1 MMEDPFFDTEIEQP
15 RETTNFQQK
24 FDKYQVLCSSISKT
38 PASRPQVSVSDILE
52 MHHRKTSSGHQR
64 RKKVTPLGKSI
75 QEPRTPDHSVNEKC
89 RERIRQMIQK
99 VGETRVWVDKTLLYE
114 KILDFCQDNRIV
126 FPKSKEK
133 IDEIVLYCLVMA
145 GRING
150 IFFDTHI
157 LSLDLNLKSKDIN
170 KILVENLPP
179 LTDVTNHLIPYVM
192 DIDKMCLLT
201 EYTNIL
207 RNVVE
212 SFNESTRLAFEDFS
226 IYERRI
232 REIFSHLEMD
242 DLEEGERQ
250 FCVTPDKV
258 YIYGI
263 FELIK
268 CKNSDV
274 TERSICD
281 YLSARFVVPRVTI
294 EKMKRLVAR
303 SSRDK

>member
-1 MMEDPFFDTEIEQP
+1 MEEPFFDFEADSP
-15 RETTNFQQK
+15 RETTSFQKK
-24 FDKYQVLCSSISKT
+24 FDTYQTLCHSISKV
-38 PASRPQVSVSDILE
+38 PASRSQVSVSDILE

-64 RKKVTPLGKSI
+64 RKKVTPLGKSV
-75 QEPRTPDHSVNEKC
+75 QEPRTPDQLVNEKC
-89 RERIRQMIQK
+89 RDRIRQMIQK
-99 VGETRVWVDKTLLYE
+99 VGETRVWLDKTLLFE
-114 KILDFCQDNRIV
+114 KVLEFCQDNRIV

-145 GRING
+145 GRMNG

-179 LTDVTNHLIPYVM
+179 LTDVSNHLIPHVM

-201 EYTNIL
+201 EYNNIL
-207 RNVVE
+207 REVVE
-212 SFNESTRLAFEDFS
+212 SFNVTTKLDFDDFFL
-226 IYERRI
+226 YERRI
-232 REIFSHLEMD
+232 REIFGYLEQD

-268 CKNSDV
+268 GKNNDV

-281 YLSARFVVPRVTI
+281 YLSNRFMVPRVTI